1 MVPSPFSRGLFL
13 YGEPIVVPR
22 DAGEAMLEA
31 ARLELETVLNRLTEE
46 AEKAVTDSETSERG
60 GTGER

>member
-1 MVPSPFSRGLFL
+1 
-13 YGEPIVVPR
+13 VPR
-22 DAGEAMLEA
+22 DADEAAMDA